1 MATASSDTNM
11 QRSSSSTGSGVVSG
25 QKVTVHH
32 HLHHVQQ
39 HPDAVEPAPQ
49 DPEFAEGQL
58 LKSIG
63 AALTLAGFDSVKPT
77 ALEMF
82 RAHAEECKWTKTMD
96 IQARN

>member
-1 MATASSDTNM
+1 MATTNSDINM
-11 QRSSSSTGSGVVSG
+11 QRSNSSTGTGMASG

-39 HPDAVEPAPQ
+39 LPDAVEPAPQ

-82 RAHAEECKWTKTMD
+82 RAHTEECKWTGTMAAYVRD
-96 IQARN
+96 

>member
-1 MATASSDTNM
+1 
-11 QRSSSSTGSGVVSG
+11 
-25 QKVTVHH
+25 
-32 HLHHVQQ
+32 VQQ
-39 HPDAVEPAPQ
+39 LSDAVEPAPQ

-82 RAHAEECKWTKTMD
+82 RAHTEECK
-96 IQARN
+96 

>member
-1 MATASSDTNM
+1 MASLNSGSNM
-11 QRSSSSTGSGVVSG
+11 QRSSSSSGSGAPSG
-25 QKVTVHH
+25 QKQKVHH
-32 HLHHVQQ
+32 LRHVQ
-39 HPDAVEPAPQ
+39 HIPEAVEPAPQ

-82 RAHAEECKWTKTMD
+82 RAHTEECKYTD
-96 IQARN
+96 L

>member
-1 MATASSDTNM
+1 MVTASADTNM
-11 QRSSSSTGSGVVSG
+11 QRSSSSTGSGMASG

-32 HLHHVQQ
+32 RLHHVQQ
-39 HPDAVEPAPQ
+39 LPDAVEPAPQ

-82 RAHAEECKWTKTMD
+82 RAHAEECKWTGRMA
-96 IQARN
+96 I

>member
-1 MATASSDTNM
+1 MATVSGNMNM
-11 QRSSSSTGSGVVSG
+11 QRSSSSTGSGVASG

-39 HPDAVEPAPQ
+39 IPDAVEPAPQ

-82 RAHAEECKWTKTMD
+82 RAHTEECKWTRIMA
-96 IQARN
+96 I

>member
-1 MATASSDTNM
+1 MATTNSDINM
-11 QRSSSSTGSGVVSG
+11 QRSSSSSGSGATSG
-25 QKVTVHH
+25 QKQKVHH
-32 HLHHVQQ
+32 HLRNVR
-39 HPDAVEPAPQ
+39 PIPEAVEPAPQ

-82 RAHAEECKWTKTMD
+82 RAHAEECKWIK
-96 IQARN
+96 RP